1 MRSGRS
7 RGLLRSVSSFYAAGD
22 EKALEQLA
30 QDIFG
35 KSSLDERELF
45 RLERLIERALVS
57 YDECDLEVGETV
69 YFSGK
74 AYKARLTLRS
84 VMRAAALSGQTFM
97 PERKRVMLGLKG
109 LLAPLSFARTLFL
122 TEEKRRQLWERLL
135 EIAGVSGGADLC
147 GSFSALYKTFAE
159 KGIDLSKEAVSWR
172 KFKAL
177 IGAEEA
183 AEQPFKQGVS
193 RIFDRLLTQEE
204 RYG

>member
-7 RGLLRSVSSFYAAGD
+7 RGLLRAAGSFYAAGD
-22 EKALEQLA
+22 EKALERLA
-30 QDIFG
+30 WDIFG

-45 RLERLIERALVS
+45 RLERRIERALVS
-57 YDECDLEVGETV
+57 YDECDLGSGETV
-69 YFSGK
+69 FFSGK

-84 VMRAAALSGQTFM
+84 VMRAAALSEQRFL

-109 LLAPLSFARTLFL
+109 QLAPLSFARAVFL
-122 TEEKRRQLWERLL
+122 TEEKRRQLLDRLS
-135 EIAGVSGGADLC
+135 EIADAGGLC
-147 GSFSALYKTFAE
+147 ESFSALYKTFAE
-159 KGIDLSKEAVSWR
+159 KGIDLSKETVGWR

-177 IGAEEA
+177 IGTEEFA
-183 AEQPFKQGVS
+183 AQPFEQGVS